1 MYSTSLRW
9 TLDLRCCA
17 ITKLD
22 EEDRRRLRNIASDG
36 FMLAVG
42 GIRWSVPYEMVLKS

>member
-9 TLDLRCCA
+9 TLDLRCA

-22 EEDRRRLRNIASDG
+22 DEDLRLLLRSIATDG
-36 FMLAVG
+36 FMLAMG
-42 GIRWSVPYEMVLKS
+42 GIRW